1 MENFNFYV
9 PTDIRF
15 GKDRLD
21 ELPAVLDQF
30 GKNVLLVYGG
40 GSIKR
45 NGLYQQITDLA
56 QKNGHTLIELSGV
69 EPNPRIETVRKGI
82 ELCKE
87 NQVDVILAVG
97 GGSTIDCSKAIAAG
111 FYSEE
116 DIWTVIAAGKGYT
129 GPALPIV
136 TILTLAAT
144 GSEMNAG
151 AVISNLETNQKLGFG
166 GPNMI
171 PKVSFLDP
179 TNTFTVP
186 QNQTAAGSADIFSH
200 LIENYF
206 SISTGTDVQ
215 DFVSEGLMRTVI
227 KNCPIALENPE
238 DYDARANL
246 MWASSLALNGLTG
259 RGKQGVW
266 SCHPMEHE
274 LSAFYDIT
282 HGIGLAILTPR
293 WMNYVLSEQTVGK
306 FAQFARNVWGI
317 VEQEEEVAAKKGI
330 QALYDYFVACG
341 IPMTLPEVGIEAD
354 KFEEMAQQAV
364 DHSAIAE
371 KAYVPLDA
379 ADIVAIYKDC
389 LTESQFI

>member
-9 PTDIRF
+9 PTDICF

-111 FYSEE
+111 FYSKE
-116 DIWTVIAAGKGYT
+116 DIWTVIAARKGYT

-151 AVISNLETNQKLGFG
+151 AVLS
-166 GPNMI
+166 
-171 PKVSFLDP
+171 
-179 TNTFTVP
+179 
-186 QNQTAAGSADIFSH
+186 
-200 LIENYF
+200 LIH
-206 SISTGTDVQ
+206 I
-215 DFVSEGLMRTVI
+215 
-227 KNCPIALENPE
+227 
-238 DYDARANL
+238 
-246 MWASSLALNGLTG
+246 
-259 RGKQGVW
+259 
-266 SCHPMEHE
+266 
-274 LSAFYDIT
+274 
-282 HGIGLAILTPR
+282 
-293 WMNYVLSEQTVGK
+293 
-306 FAQFARNVWGI
+306 
-317 VEQEEEVAAKKGI
+317 
-330 QALYDYFVACG
+330 
-341 IPMTLPEVGIEAD
+341 
-354 KFEEMAQQAV
+354 
-364 DHSAIAE
+364 
-371 KAYVPLDA
+371 
-379 ADIVAIYKDC
+379 
-389 LTESQFI
+389 

>member
-116 DIWTVIAAGKGYT
+116 DIWTVIAARKGYT

-171 PKVSFLDP
+171 PKVSF
-179 TNTFTVP
+179 
-186 QNQTAAGSADIFSH
+186 
-200 LIENYF
+200 
-206 SISTGTDVQ
+206 
-215 DFVSEGLMRTVI
+215 
-227 KNCPIALENPE
+227 
-238 DYDARANL
+238 
-246 MWASSLALNGLTG
+246 
-259 RGKQGVW
+259 
-266 SCHPMEHE
+266 
-274 LSAFYDIT
+274 
-282 HGIGLAILTPR
+282 
-293 WMNYVLSEQTVGK
+293 
-306 FAQFARNVWGI
+306 
-317 VEQEEEVAAKKGI
+317 
-330 QALYDYFVACG
+330 
-341 IPMTLPEVGIEAD
+341 
-354 KFEEMAQQAV
+354 
-364 DHSAIAE
+364 
-371 KAYVPLDA
+371 
-379 ADIVAIYKDC
+379 
-389 LTESQFI
+389 